1 MYLYAR
7 QYSYRMAILIF
18 WAMIHV
24 EEYEHK
30 LWKKITKHLF
40 NKTISKK
47 LINICMK
54 INIALHL

>member
-18 WAMIHV
+18 WAMI

-30 LWKKITKHLF
+30 LWKKVTKHLF

-54 INIALHL
+54 INIALHVHL